1 MQAPEENIRGHFAG
15 LHHFQQQLARRL
27 NDDPRHQWHER
38 LVFGRGLPAVLIGS
52 LLGAGDPIGEWSI
65 TQFNELLKLRG
76 ENTVLQNAEKDE
88 TAIAAKAWLTKVNKL
103 KQRLEVHI

>member
-1 MQAPEENIRGHFAG
+1 
-15 LHHFQQQLARRL
+15 
-27 NDDPRHQWHER
+27 
-38 LVFGRGLPAVLIGS
+38 
-52 LLGAGDPIGEWSI
+52 
-65 TQFNELLKLRG
+65 LLKLRG